1 MLVAGSVEV
10 MFPVPFIKDQRSLQ
24 AAVFLDAGNV
34 FDTDCGDRDE
44 DFCQEPDIGELR
56 YSVGI
61 GGTWISGFGPITAS
75 IAFPLNAGEE
85 DEREVFQ
92 FQLGQT
98 F

>member
-1 MLVAGSVEV
+1 

>member
-1 MLVAGSVEV
+1 M
-10 MFPVPFIKDQRSLQ
+10 
-24 AAVFLDAGNV
+24 
-34 FDTDCGDRDE
+34 
-44 DFCQEPDIGELR
+44 
-56 YSVGI
+56 
-61 GGTWISGFGPITAS
+61 SGFGPITAS